1 LIGILIM
8 PTEGFWPEFFH
19 RTCSLVSFLDQLL
32 GNQIVGSHWIEVWFF
47 VWNRHLRRV

>member
-1 LIGILIM
+1 MQCFGWNERESLIGILIM

-32 GNQIVGSHWIEVWFF
+32 GNQIVGSH
-47 VWNRHLRRV
+47 